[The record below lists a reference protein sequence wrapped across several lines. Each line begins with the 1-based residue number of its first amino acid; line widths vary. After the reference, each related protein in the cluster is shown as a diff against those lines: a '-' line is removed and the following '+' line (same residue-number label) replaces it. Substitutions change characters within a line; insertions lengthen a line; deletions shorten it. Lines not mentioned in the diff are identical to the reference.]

1 MKSPLIMYFLSVGFE
16 PGFEGCWENW
26 QHSILQLV
34 TLETTLRMYWRDP
47 RLRVDHLLNNSTS
60 DYILLH
66 PETSKFIWF
75 PDIYIGKIFQFWKLS
90 KNVSFLPLIKNE
102 IFWVNFYPLWYLLL
116 LIRNVFL
123 FKICFYISGNLRYFW
138 PRVWSSSAVLE
149 VDKSLSLYFEQFCIL
164 KIH

>member
-1 MKSPLIMYFLSVGFE
+1 MCWSNYWYPTISVKIRRRKNLFSLLYFPFFLYIFQLEVHTSKTRFPAPDFFFKWRFFVPKINEVLSGGFE
-16 PGFEGCWENW
+16 RGFEGCWENW

-90 KNVSFLPLIKNE
+90 KM
-102 IFWVNFYPLWYLLL
+102 FY
-116 LIRNVFL
+116 
-123 FKICFYISGNLRYFW
+123 FYR
-138 PRVWSSSAVLE
+138 
-149 VDKSLSLYFEQFCIL
+149 
-164 KIH
+164 